1 MVLVSF
7 ALLSSTPVPTRK
19 YIRNHPEHPSAPK
32 FICFMSGRDNVV
44 RTTAYFWLDVFCLDQ
59 RRRPAS
65 SNDRRG
71 SVPATWWSP
80 SRIPGGAN
88 GAVAGHN
95 SGHMGPGLLHILPH
109 FKDVIVIV
117 PQTQEGNGK
126 TESPNPVGDD
136 SKICETKHQK
146 RNPFN
151 SLPCHWEIFLSW
163 LTGAEISLEF
173 TGMSVG
179 GTTSDAGQDTIW
191 FDGVEGDNID
201 DEDAA
206 NNKVE
211 SQIMAGIASAFGDRK
226 ICRLDMILAD
236 IDSKLAVHFHEVRT
250 GLTVPN

>member
-1 MVLVSF
+1 MVLHALKTAWGGEIFIPKIPSYKITDVAQAIGPNCKHKVIGIRPGEKIHEEMITASDSF
-7 ALLSSTPVPTRK
+7 FT
-19 YIRNHPEHPSAPK
+19 YDIGE
-32 FICFMSGRDNVV
+32 
-44 RTTAYFWLDVFCLDQ
+44 YF
-59 RRRPAS
+59 
-65 SNDRRG
+65 
-71 SVPATWWSP
+71 
-80 SRIPGGAN
+80 
-88 GAVAGHN
+88 
-95 SGHMGPGLLHILPH
+95 
-109 FKDVIVIV
+109 VIV

-191 FDGVEGDNID
+191 FDGVEGDDID

-206 NNKVE
+206 NNEVE